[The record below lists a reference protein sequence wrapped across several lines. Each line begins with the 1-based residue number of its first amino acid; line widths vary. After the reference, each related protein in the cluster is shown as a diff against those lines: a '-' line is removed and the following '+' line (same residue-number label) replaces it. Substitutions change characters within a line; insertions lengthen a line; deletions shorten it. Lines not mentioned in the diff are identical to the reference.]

1 MNYLHI
7 DLTAPLKFLWRAWHS
22 ISLRRHH
29 VYVSPWARWN
39 GQTTFGTH
47 SVVHSYTV
55 VGNSRIGRYT
65 FVNQHC
71 WLAGCR
77 IGAFCSIAN
86 DVNVVCFTHP
96 THDFVSTSPV
106 FYSTAR
112 QCGTSFV
119 DHNLFEEQRLID
131 GCSAVIGND
140 VWLGEG
146 VRIIEGIRIGD
157 GAIVAAGA
165 VVTKDV
171 PPYAIVGG
179 VPAKIIRYR
188 FNPEQIDFLQ
198 QLKWWDKDDSWLRQ
212 HADEFANIE
221 TLMAHHQSP
230 TL

>member
-179 VPAKIIRYR
+179 VPTKIIRYR